1 MKNFIQLMKPRIIF
15 VNLIAVLGGFFFALS
30 KTVNFILL
38 FFVLFGAASIIAS
51 ACIFNNIIDID
62 IDKKMLR
69 TKHRILIISKKFI
82 IPAKITAL
90 VLFFLS
96 VLIFLI
102 KINILSCVLAILG
115 FFFYV
120 VVYSLYMK
128 RISIYDI
135 IIGSIAGAIPPLIGY
150 CAVVNTIDL
159 KAILLFLIC
168 LIWQIPHSYSILI
181 LYNQDYEIVK
191 IPTIVNQ
198 KGKLNTLKNIM
209 FYIFIFIILIS
220 LLYFLHY
227 LFLIFFIL
235 LFILSLFWFFIAYIY
250 YIFIE
255 YMNFSRL
262 LFFWSIIVILFLH
275 LILIINYIFL

>member
-1 MKNFIQLMKPRIIF
+1 MKHFIQLIKPRIIF
-15 VNLIAVLGGFFFALS
+15 VNLIAVLGGFFFSLS

-38 FFVLFGAASIIAS
+38 FFILFGSATIIAS

-62 IDKKMLR
+62 IDKNMIR
-69 TKHRILIISKKFI
+69 TKKRILIISKKFI
-82 IPAKITAL
+82 IPAKITGL
-90 VLFFLS
+90 FLFFLS
-96 VLIFLI
+96 VLIFLT
-102 KINILSCVLAILG
+102 KINILSCVLAVIG

-128 RISIYDI
+128 RVSIYDV
-135 IIGSIAGAIPPLIGY
+135 IIGSIAGAMPPLIGY

-168 LIWQIPHSYSILI
+168 LIWQIPHSYAILI
-181 LYNQDYEIVK
+181 LYHRDYNIVK

-220 LLYFLHY
+220 LLYFFHY
-227 LFLIFFIL
+227 LFFIFFIL
-235 LFILSLFWFFIAYIY
+235 LFFLSVSWFFIAYIY

-255 YMNFSRL
+255 DINLSRL

-275 LILIINYIFL
+275 LILIINYMFL